1 QIMAKQKNA
10 KTQAAPAVKTFTQ
23 TEANRKARLERHLRK
38 HPTDAQ
44 AQTALKSPAPVR
56 QKPKAK
62 NSTRATAKQVVFIK
76 GEGHKSVPVTL
87 SFNGGAEMFARNG
100 MALKDYEKAVNQ
112 KRKPM
117 ADVMRESRG
126 QFGSVKPNIFGV
138 EYSRDN
144 VRALCYGIGIK
155 FTGASERKSAKPARK
170 RKAK

>member
-1 QIMAKQKNA
+1 MAKQKNA
-10 KTQAAPAVKTFTQ
+10 KTQAAPAVKTFAQ

-38 HPTDAQ
+38 HPNDAQ
-44 AQTALKSPAPVR
+44 AQIALKSPAPIR

-62 NSTRATAKQVVFIK
+62 NSTRATAKHVAYIK

-87 SFNGGAEMFARNG
+87 SFNGGAELFARNG
-100 MALKDYEKAVNQ
+100 MAPKDYEKAVNQ

-155 FTGASERKSAKPARK
+155 FTGTSDRTSAKPARK

>member
-1 QIMAKQKNA
+1 MAKQKNA
-10 KTQAAPAVKTFTQ
+10 KTQAAPAVKTFPQ

-38 HPTDAQ
+38 HPEDVQAAQ
-44 AQTALKSPAPVR
+44 ALGRPAPVR

-62 NSTRATAKQVVFIK
+62 NSTRAVAKQVVFIK

-87 SFNGGAEMFARNG
+87 GFNGGAEMFSR
-100 MALKDYEKAVNQ
+100 KDMSPKEYEKAVNQ

-117 ADVMRESRG
+117 ADVFRETRG

-155 FTGASERKSAKPARK
+155 FTGASDRKSAKPARK

>member
-1 QIMAKQKNA
+1 MAKQKT
-10 KTQAAPAVKTFTQ
+10 KTQAAPAVKTFSQ

-38 HPTDAQ
+38 HPADAQ
-44 AQTALKSPAPVR
+44 AQSALKSPAPVR

-62 NSTRATAKQVVFIK
+62 NSTTPVAKTVVYIK
-76 GEGHKSVPVTL
+76 DVGHKSVPVRL
-87 SFNGGAEMFARNG
+87 SYNGGAELPFRG
-100 MALKDYEKAVNQ
+100 SQSPKDYERQVAQ

-117 ADVMRESRG
+117 ADTMRDARN

-155 FTGASERKSAKPARK
+155 FTGATNRTSAK

>member
-1 QIMAKQKNA
+1 MAKQKNA
-10 KTQAAPAVKTFTQ
+10 KTQTAPSVKTFPQ

-44 AQTALKSPAPVR
+44 AQAALTAPLPVR
-56 QKPKAK
+56 HKPKAK
-62 NSTRATAKQVVFIK
+62 NSTRATAKHVVFVP

-87 SFNGGAEMFARNG
+87 SFNGGAELFAR
-100 MALKDYEKAVNQ
+100 KDMSPKEYEKAVNQ

-155 FTGASERKSAKPARK
+155 FTGASDRKSAKPARK
-170 RKAK
+170 RKTK

>member
-1 QIMAKQKNA
+1 MAKQKNA
-10 KTQAAPAVKTFTQ
+10 KTQAATTVKTFPQ

-44 AQTALKSPAPVR
+44 AAQALNRPAPIR

-62 NSTRATAKQVVFIK
+62 NATRSVARLVTYVQ
-76 GEGHKSVPVTL
+76 GYGHKSVPVSL
-87 SFNGGAEMFARNG
+87 SFNAGAELFSRNG
-100 MALKDYEKAVNQ
+100 MSMKDYEKAVNQ
-112 KRKPM
+112 KRKPT
-117 ADVMRESRG
+117 ADVLRDTRG

-144 VRALCYGIGIK
+144 VRAMCYGIGIK
-155 FTGASERKSAKPARK
+155 FTGASDRKSAKPTRK

>member
-1 QIMAKQKNA
+1 MAKQKNA
-10 KTQAAPAVKTFTQ
+10 KTQAAPAVKTFAQ

-44 AQTALKSPAPVR
+44 AAQALGRPAPVR

-62 NSTRATAKQVVFIK
+62 NSTRSVAKQVVFIK

-155 FTGASERKSAKPARK
+155 FTGASDRKSAKPARK